1 MKKIVLLLLAM
12 GAISLSAEA
21 RKVKGSVVS
30 GEEKLSGVIVTDGT
44 NFTQTKK
51 NGKFSFEIKDDAE
64 FVYIVTPAGY
74 AGEWSTGVPAF
85 FKRAEGVKKFTFDLV
100 KTDTRGDYSI
110 VAVGDPQ
117 PSSAEHFEI
126 FAGEPLEDL
135 SKTTNTLGLS
145 AVGVALGDIS
155 WDKPERLGDWKR
167 EIVRTGIPFYPVIGN
182 HDHLRKQ
189 GGDLQSSAEYRKR
202 MCPENYAF
210 FIGKDIFF
218 SVDNIIYTAEKG
230 YDEGYADHVLA
241 FVRGV
246 MKYVQADADVYIA
259 QHSPLAGRDV
269 GKRILGTSDM
279 LNLIEGHKTLF
290 LSGHNHLSKPYT
302 YGNDV
307 TEHNIASICGT
318 WWDAYH
324 CADGSPR
331 GYKVYT
337 KDSGKLTWYY
347 KAIGQDRNF
356 QVEIFKPGQ
365 TLKHP
370 NSVIANV
377 WDWDPAWKVE
387 WYEDGKPMGKMEKVK
402 EYSPYHIAEMKA
414 KYEPLGKEPA
424 SWKSTI
430 AGEHYFAATPSQYA
444 KTVTVS
450 VTSRFGQT
458 WVYDVD
464 MTDYVDVQAHRGGA
478 GLMPENTIEAMKH
491 ALDLGV
497 NTLELDL
504 QISQDGQI
512 VVSHDPYFHHRYA
525 IRPDGSNIQ
534 KDDPKEYIY
543 TMPYS
548 EVVKYDV
555 GSRPSEVWPE
565 KACIKT
571 VKPLASDLIDFVENY
586 TKENG
591 LSPVRYNIEIKSKDA
606 KGEGQN
612 WPTYDRFV
620 SECCKL
626 LHSKHLGDRLVVQSF
641 DVRALNYMHEKY
653 PEFILSYLVDAK
665 AGDFD
670 TFMAKLKFTPQWLSP
685 HHSITDEVLVEKC
698 REKGIRI
705 VPWTVDKPED
715 IKRILDLKVEAI
727 ISNYPDRVLQQTRG
741 YVMPVHR

>member
-1 MKKIVLLLLAM
+1 MKKLFLTICTFAVFCCVAQ
-12 GAISLSAEA
+12 A
-21 RKVKGSVVS
+21 RKVSGQIIS

-44 NFTQTKK
+44 SFTQTNK
-51 NGKFSFEIKDDAE
+51 NGKFSFDIKDDAE

-74 AGEWSTGVPAF
+74 AGEWSGGVPAF

-100 KTDTRGDYSI
+100 KTDTKGDYNI

-117 PSSAEHFEI
+117 PYTEEHFSI
-126 FAGEPLEDL
+126 FAGEPLDDL
-135 SKTTNTLGLS
+135 SKTTRSLGLS
-145 AVGVALGDIS
+145 AVGIALGDIS
-155 WDKPERLGDWKR
+155 WDVPERLDDWKR
-167 EIVRTGIPFYPVIGN
+167 EIVRTDIPFYPVIGN
-182 HDHLRKQ
+182 HDHVRGQ

-210 FIGKDIFF
+210 FIGDDVFF
-218 SVDNIIYTAEKG
+218 SVDNIIYSAEKG

-246 MKYVQADADVYIA
+246 MKYVPADADVYVA

-269 GKRILGTSDM
+269 GKKIIGTSDM
-279 LNLIEGHKTLF
+279 LNLIEGHETLF
-290 LSGHNHLSKPYT
+290 LSGHNHLSKPYS
-302 YGNDV
+302 YGSNV
-307 TEHNIASICGT
+307 TEHNIPAICGT

-337 KDSGKLTWYY
+337 KESDKLTWYY

-365 TLKHP
+365 TLRHP

-387 WYEDGKPMGKMEKVK
+387 WYEDGRYMGKMDKVD
-402 EYSPYHIAEMKA
+402 EFSPLHIAEMKA
-414 KYEPLGKEPA
+414 KYEPLGKEPS
-424 SWKSTI
+424 SWKTTRV
-430 AGEHYFAATPSQYA
+430 GEHYFAATPSQYA
-444 KTVTVS
+444 KTVTVA
-450 VTSRFGQT
+450 VTGRFGQS

-491 ALDLGV
+491 ALDMGV

-525 IRPDGSNIQ
+525 IRPDGTHILQ
-534 KDDPKEYIY
+534 DDPKEYIY

-548 EVVKYDV
+548 EVARYDV
-555 GSRPSEVWPE
+555 GSRPSEVWPD

-586 TKENG
+586 TEENG
-591 LSPVRYNIEIKSKDA
+591 MSPVRYNIEIKSKDA
-606 KGEGQN
+606 AGEGQN

-665 AGDFD
+665 AGEFD

-685 HHSITDEVLVEKC
+685 HHSITDEALVAKC

-705 VPWTVDKPED
+705 VPWTVDKPDD
-715 IKRILDLKVEAI
+715 IRRILDLKVEAI

-741 YVMPVHR
+741 YAIPLHR